1 MTRLLN
7 GPIELAARLISVL
20 RAYTETPLTRDQ
32 LASLD
37 YALIHT
43 GDFGGPSSLHPSLP
57 SRETELAVK
66 RDDVNAALQLLHKS
80 GLIQLISSTDGIAF
94 VATDEGYRFGSIL
107 EAPYSV
113 SCRTRAEWLAENIGA
128 DVSISLDASE
138 QLP

>member
-1 MTRLLN
+1 M
-7 GPIELAARLISVL
+7 AARLISVL
-20 RAYTETPLTRDQ
+20 HAYTETPLTRDQ

-37 YALIHT
+37 YALVHT
-43 GDFGGPSSLHPSLP
+43 GDFGGPPSIHPSLP

-80 GLIQLISSTDGIAF
+80 GLIQLISSSDGIAF
-94 VATDEGYRFGSIL
+94 VATDEGLRFGSIL

-128 DVSISLDASE
+128 DVSIDLAASG
-138 QLP
+138 QSS